1 MKDVLKKPE
10 KQPQKIRVMFG
21 RISKRYDLLNR
32 LISLG
37 LDTRWRKF
45 LVKVAQLPDMGTAL
59 DAGAGT
65 GDIAIEMKKE
75 KPSAKVIAA
84 DLTSEMIAVGRKRR
98 FGSEI
103 GWCQADTME
112 LPFSDALFD
121 AVTSGFLARNVP
133 DMDMMFREQ
142 IRVLKPGGRLVCL
155 DTSPVPDNIFK
166 PLVLVYYRLIIP
178 LIGSLISGERDAYR
192 YLPETTIKFIRPEAM
207 AIKLKEAGLID
218 VKYRRFMFG
227 NIAVHWGIKP
237 D

>member
-1 MKDVLKKPE
+1 MKDVFKKPE

-37 LDTRWRKF
+37 LDTRWRSF
-45 LVKVAQLPDMGTAL
+45 LIKVAQLPDMGTVL

-75 KPSAKVIAA
+75 KPSVKVIAA

-98 FGSEI
+98 FGAEV
-103 GWCQADTME
+103 GWCQADAME

-121 AVTSGFLARNVP
+121 AVTSGFLARNVA

-178 LIGSLISGERDAYR
+178 IIGSLISGERDAYR
-192 YLPETTIKFIRPEAM
+192 YLPETTLRFIRPEAM